1 MSSIEERRKFISETI
16 SKQGFVQV
24 AILAKTFNVTQ
35 TTIRKDLNYLESK
48 GLLRRAYGSALPVEE
63 QVMDIALKNKVLLCY
78 DKKQRIGRRAAEMIG
93 ENDSIM
99 ISSGS
104 TLAIFAEHIQ
114 PKGRLNVV
122 TSAVNISTKLGEV
135 PGVTVLQ
142 IGGILY
148 SNTLSAT
155 GNDAIQALRSVYCSK
170 LFLGVDGIDINYGVS
185 SGTVEE
191 AELIVQ
197 MMKSSSRTIVL
208 TDSTKFGR
216 KGFGRIC
223 SVDKIHTL
231 ITDNGISDYMKTEL
245 EQMGVEVIIV

>member
-1 MSSIEERRKFISETI
+1 MTSIEERRKYISETI
-16 SKQGFVQV
+16 SKHGFVQV

-48 GLLRRAYGSALPVEE
+48 GILRRAYGSALPVEE
-63 QVMDIALKNKVLLCY
+63 QVMDIALKNKILLNY
-78 DKKQRIGRRAAEMIG
+78 DKKQNIGRRAAEMIT
-93 ENDSIM
+93 ENDSIL

-122 TSAVNISTKLGEV
+122 TSAVNISTRLGEM
-135 PGVTVLQ
+135 PGVTVMQ

-155 GNDAIQALRSVYCSK
+155 GNDAILSLRSVYCSK
-170 LFLGVDGIDINYGVS
+170 LFLGVDGIDLNYGIT
-185 SGTVEE
+185 SGTMEE

-197 MMKSSSRTIVL
+197 MMKSSSRTIIL
-208 TDSTKFGR
+208 ADSGKFGR
-216 KGFGRIC
+216 RGFGRIC
-223 SVDKIHTL
+223 GVEKVNTI
-231 ITDNGISDYMKTEL
+231 ITDKGISDYMLSEL
-245 EQMGVEVIIV
+245 QHLGIEVIIV

>member
-1 MSSIEERRKFISETI
+1 MSSIEERRRFISETI

-63 QVMDIALKNKVLLCY
+63 QVMDIALKKKVLLNY
-78 DKKQRIGRRAAEMIG
+78 DKKQRIGRRAAQMIE
-93 ENDSIM
+93 ENDSIL

-104 TLAIFAEHIQ
+104 TLAIFAEHIE
-114 PKGRLNVV
+114 PKGHLNVV
-122 TSAVNISTKLGEV
+122 TSAVNISTKLGEI
-135 PGVTVLQ
+135 PGVTVMQ

-170 LFLGVDGIDINYGVS
+170 LFLGVDGIDLNYGVS
-185 SGTVEE
+185 GGTVEE
-191 AELIVQ
+191 SELIMQ

-208 TDSTKFGR
+208 TDSGKFGH

-223 SVDKIHTL
+223 SVDKIHTI
-231 ITDNGISDYMKTEL
+231 ITDSGIPKDIKSKL
-245 EQMGVEVIIV
+245 EKMGVELIIV

>member
-1 MSSIEERRKFISETI
+1 MASIEERRKYISETI
-16 SKQGFVQV
+16 NKHGFVQV
-24 AILAKTFNVTQ
+24 ALLAKTFNVTQ

-63 QVMDIALKNKVLLCY
+63 QVMDIALKKKVLLNY
-78 DKKQRIGRRAAEMIG
+78 DKKQRIGRCAAQMIA
-93 ENDSIM
+93 ENDSIL

-122 TSAVNISTKLGEV
+122 TSAVNISTKLGEI
-135 PGVTVLQ
+135 PGITVMQ

-170 LFLGVDGIDINYGVS
+170 LFLGVDGIDLNYGVS

-191 AELIVQ
+191 AELIAQ

-208 TDSTKFGR
+208 TDSSKFGR

-223 SVDKIHTL
+223 NVEKIHTL
-231 ITDNGISDYMKTEL
+231 ITDSGISDYMKSEL

>member
-63 QVMDIALKNKVLLCY
+63 QVMDIALKKKVLLSY
-78 DKKQRIGRRAAEMIG
+78 DKKQKIGRRAAQLIG
-93 ENDSIM
+93 ENDSIL

-104 TLAIFAEHIQ
+104 TLAIFAEHIE
-114 PKGRLNVV
+114 PKGHLNVV
-122 TSAVNISTKLGEV
+122 TSAVNISTKLGET
-135 PGVTVLQ
+135 PNITVMQ

-197 MMKSSSRTIVL
+197 MIKSSSQTIVL
-208 TDSTKFGR
+208 TDSSKFGR
-216 KGFGRIC
+216 KGFGRVC
-223 SVDKIHTL
+223 GVEKIHTL
-231 ITDNGISDYMKTEL
+231 ITDSGIPTKTKSEL
-245 EQMGVEVIIV
+245 EQLGVEVIVV

>member
-1 MSSIEERRKFISETI
+1 MASIEERRKYISETI
-16 SKQGFVQV
+16 NKHGFVQV
-24 AILAKTFNVTQ
+24 ALLAKTFNVTQ

-63 QVMDIALKNKVLLCY
+63 QVMDIALKKKVLLNY
-78 DKKQRIGRRAAEMIG
+78 DKKQRIGRCAAQMIA
-93 ENDSIM
+93 ENDSIL

-122 TSAVNISTKLGEV
+122 TSAVNISTKLGEI
-135 PGVTVLQ
+135 PGITVMQ

-170 LFLGVDGIDINYGVS
+170 LFLGVDGIDLNYGVS

-191 AELIVQ
+191 AELISQ

-208 TDSTKFGR
+208 TDSSKFGR

-223 SVDKIHTL
+223 SADKIHTL
-231 ITDNGISDYMKTEL
+231 ITDGGISDYMKSEL